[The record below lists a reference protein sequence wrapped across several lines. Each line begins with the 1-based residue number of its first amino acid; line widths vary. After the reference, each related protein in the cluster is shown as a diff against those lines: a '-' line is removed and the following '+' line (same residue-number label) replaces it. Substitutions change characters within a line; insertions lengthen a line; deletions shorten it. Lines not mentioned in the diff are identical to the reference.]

1 MSAATLAMD
10 LRELSPA
17 ELTELDAAVPGL
29 YSDDIAAERRRRKN
43 AAQIARRRAGPVEQA
58 WIDAAHAQMMQAEA
72 ELAGKLV
79 RQGSPIA
86 DAWSLWSGSAIF
98 ADAHCT
104 DDLRRWWELP
114 GNRRMTLTEYKAQER
129 HARRIYEEGM
139 RDDTVESDGP
149 ADVRCGPGSES
160 PAASDRSCGDT
171 VPGGSAGTETQE
183 RASAGRGSAGD
194 TGHVRRPGLL
204 TIDDTDPEGSR
215 VILRRDG
222 LEIGRA
228 QRIQVKVKGE
238 LWPAWWAI
246 ADGAAIALRRD
257 KRDAVAAIPR

>member
-86 DAWSLWSGSAIF
+86 DAWSLWSGTAIF

-139 RDDTVESDGP
+139 RDDSMAGDDAG
-149 ADVRCGPGSES
+149 DVRH
-160 PAASDRSCGDT
+160 
-171 VPGGSAGTETQE
+171 
-183 RASAGRGSAGD
+183 ASAGDSAGD
-194 TGHVRRPGLL
+194 VREAGPAGNAGHVRRPGLV
-204 TIDDTDPEGSR
+204 TIDDTDPGGAR

-238 LWPAWWAI
+238 LWPAWWSMAG
-246 ADGAAIALRRD
+246 GAALSLHRD

>member
-10 LRELSPA
+10 LRELSDG
-17 ELTELDAAVPGL
+17 ELTELDTACPGL
-29 YSDDIAAERRRRKN
+29 YGDDVAAERKRRRN
-43 AAQIARRRAGPVEQA
+43 AATIARRRADPVTQA
-58 WIDAAHAQMMQAEA
+58 WIDAAHAQMMQAES

-79 RQGSPIA
+79 RQGSPIK
-86 DAWSLWSGSAIF
+86 DAWSLWSGSPMF

-139 RDDTVESDGP
+139 RDDSMAGDDAG
-149 ADVRCGPGSES
+149 DVRH
-160 PAASDRSCGDT
+160 
-171 VPGGSAGTETQE
+171 
-183 RASAGRGSAGD
+183 ASAGDSAGD
-194 TGHVRRPGLL
+194 VREAGPAGNTGHVRRPGLV

-222 LEIGRA
+222 IEIGRA

-238 LWPAWWAI
+238 LWPAWWSMAG
-246 ADGAAIALRRD
+246 GAALSLHRD